1 MVGNTRCPKLPE
13 LKNLKKSHLLT
24 PRVNLYL
31 QNPLSYPLC
40 YNKAIFFVWNLFI
53 SGFWPKPILS
63 NQLGIFKPPRPLGIV
78 NIQAQISG
86 LSFGVARV
94 LFSDFRWYDWC
105 PQVFCFMY
113 SNLKEKWPSWRMEEG
128 LRPILDLYTNKYKQK
143 PNPVKKNGTSESWLW
158 LHFALLWADFLT
170 RFSPVFSWIFWKR
183 FQWNQ

>member
-1 MVGNTRCPKLPE
+1 MIRNIQKILIFWFT
-13 LKNLKKSHLLT
+13 
-24 PRVNLYL
+24 
-31 QNPLSYPLC
+31 QNPSMYS
-40 YNKAIFFVWNLFI
+40 AINGLRTPNEAFFH
-53 SGFWPKPILS
+53 S
-63 NQLGIFKPPRPLGIV
+63 NPEFLGLGSQIGQVNFGAFGGIFGQTISTHTMSPLSMGIV